1 MHTDSIIIGS
11 ITYALKAKNAL
22 AEVGIRARVK
32 KFPPTEQRGCNY
44 GLELP
49 SGVLLTVA
57 AILRPLHIQ
66 YEVIS

>member
-22 AEVGIRARVK
+22 ADAGIRARVK
-32 KFPPTEQRGCNY
+32 KFPPSELRGCNY

-49 SGVLLTVA
+49 AGMLLTVA
-57 AILRPLHIQ
+57 AVLRPLHIQ
-66 YEVIS
+66 YQVL

>member
-22 AEVGIRARVK
+22 AEVGIRARVR
-32 KFPPTEQRGCNY
+32 KFSPTVERGCNY

-49 SGVLLTVA
+49 SGKLLTVA
-57 AILRPLHIQ
+57 AVLRPLGIP
-66 YEVIS
+66 YEVLP